1 MKTYEI
7 FLTTG
12 HIYRVEG
19 MIINVDENTGQS
31 IIYSE
36 NNPVYTKIVAVIP
49 STASVRVVS

>member
-7 FLTTG
+7 FLITG

-19 MIINVDENTGQS
+19 MIINIDKNTGQS

-36 NNPVYTKIVAVIP
+36 NNPIYTKIVAVIP